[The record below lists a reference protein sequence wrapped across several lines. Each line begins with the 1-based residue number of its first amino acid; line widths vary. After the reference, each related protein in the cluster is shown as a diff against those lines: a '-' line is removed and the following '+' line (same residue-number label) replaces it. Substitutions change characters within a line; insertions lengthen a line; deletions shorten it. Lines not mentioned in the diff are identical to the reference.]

1 MVENLLKKACDAD
14 QSADSGYHREAVNK
28 HLASLP
34 KNGGYVSMFNGKDL
48 SGWKGLVE
56 DPIARAKMKP
66 AELAKKQVVADEAM
80 RRDWKVDNGML
91 VYVGQGFDNI
101 CTEKL
106 YRDFEMYVDWKLDA
120 EGQEGDAG
128 IYLRGTPQVQIWD
141 TSRRNVGA
149 EVGSGGLYNNTEN
162 PSKPTSVADNKLGD
176 WNTFYIKM
184 VGDRVTV
191 QVNDSYS
198 YDIVIR
204 AVEKGQD
211 DASLPISSY

>member
-1 MVENLLKKACDAD
+1 M
-14 QSADSGYHREAVNK
+14 NK

-66 AELAKKQVVADEAM
+66 AELAKKQAVADEAM
-80 RRDWKVDNGML
+80 HRDWKVDNGML

-128 IYLRGTPQVQIWD
+128 IYLRGTPQVQIW
-141 TSRRNVGA
+141 T
-149 EVGSGGLYNNTEN
+149 L
-162 PSKPTSVADNKLGD
+162 
-176 WNTFYIKM
+176 
-184 VGDRVTV
+184 
-191 QVNDSYS
+191 
-198 YDIVIR
+198 R
-204 AVEKGQD
+204 A
-211 DASLPISSY
+211 AT

>member
-1 MVENLLKKACDAD
+1 M
-14 QSADSGYHREAVNK
+14 NK

-191 QVNDSYS
+191 QVNENYS

-204 AVEKGQD
+204 DVQKGSD
-211 DASLPISSY
+211 DESLPISSY

>member
-1 MVENLLKKACDAD
+1 M
-14 QSADSGYHREAVNK
+14 H
-28 HLASLP
+28 
-34 KNGGYVSMFNGKDL
+34 
-48 SGWKGLVE
+48 
-56 DPIARAKMKP
+56 
-66 AELAKKQVVADEAM
+66 
-80 RRDWKVDNGML
+80 RDWKVDNGML

-184 VGDRVTV
+184 VGEPRDRR
-191 QVNDSYS
+191 SE
-198 YDIVIR
+198 R
-204 AVEKGQD
+204 AE
-211 DASLPISSY
+211 SRR